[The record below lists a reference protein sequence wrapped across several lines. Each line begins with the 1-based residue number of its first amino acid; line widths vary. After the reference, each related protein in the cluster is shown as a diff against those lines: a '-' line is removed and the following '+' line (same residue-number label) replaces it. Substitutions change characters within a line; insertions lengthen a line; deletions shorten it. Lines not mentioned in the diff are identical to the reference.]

1 MNTYSCVCCSKLPW
15 WNAAE
20 EAGWRASK
28 KLMREQV
35 PPNPCLR
42 FIALLVLTTSTMSI
56 PRYTQIVFQPHVKM
70 PHLHCR
76 TAALCYAPC
85 NHPPH
90 TVVKTSPCIFEVL
103 GLLLSH
109 IRASNNPNS
118 VTTKEKTPALRWNS
132 RGLQTGRYMKL
143 HLWRE
148 MRRGLLV
155 MTTLFSEFCR

>member
-1 MNTYSCVCCSKLPW
+1 
-15 WNAAE
+15 
-20 EAGWRASK
+20 
-28 KLMREQV
+28 MREQV
-35 PPNPCLR
+35 PPNPCSR
-42 FIALLVLTTSTMSI
+42 FIKLLVLTTSAMII

-70 PHLHCR
+70 PHLHCCV
-76 TAALCYAPC
+76 AALCYMTSS
-85 NHPPH
+85 HPPY
-90 TVVKTSPCIFEVL
+90 TVVMTRPCIFEVL

-109 IRASNNPNS
+109 IRVSNNPNS
-118 VTTKEKTPALRWNS
+118 VTTKEKTPALRWDS

>member
-1 MNTYSCVCCSKLPW
+1 
-15 WNAAE
+15 
-20 EAGWRASK
+20 
-28 KLMREQV
+28 MREQV
-35 PPNPCLR
+35 PPNSYSR
-42 FIALLVLTTSTMSI
+42 FIKLLVLTTSAMLI
-56 PRYTQIVFQPHVKM
+56 PRYTRIVFQPHVKM
-70 PHLHCR
+70 PHLHCCV
-76 TAALCYAPC
+76 AALYYVSS
-85 NHPPH
+85 NHPPY
-90 TVVKTSPCIFEVL
+90 TVVKTSPCIFAVL

-118 VTTKEKTPALRWNS
+118 VTTKEKTPALRWDS